1 MILVTLGTQDKEFTR
16 LIEEIDNLIDK
27 KVIKEEV
34 IVQAGCTRYKSRNIK
49 IFDLIPHDEF
59 EKIVS
64 ECSLL
69 ITHGGVGS
77 ILTGLK
83 KNKVVIAVP
92 RLKRY
97 NEHES
102 DHQLQIIKEFDDL
115 GYIIGLKSVSE
126 LEQGLEKA
134 KSFKPNKF
142 KSNNKEFVSI
152 IDNYIEEEE
161 KKNHSLNINKIITSV
176 ISILVFNLFI
186 RIVLE
191 SFFLKGKGDELIS
204 LIISWIFIS
213 FISLIIKHNKEA
225 LNNICKN
232 CLILLVEYFLVLL
245 LVVLPGITSLWLKI
259 LIYILTLCISY
270 IIGSVFSIVFLNKK
284 NR

>member
-1 MILVTLGTQDKEFTR
+1 MLPTY
-16 LIEEIDNLIDK
+16 N
-27 KVIKEEV
+27 
-34 IVQAGCTRYKSRNIK
+34 
-49 IFDLIPHDEF
+49 PW
-59 EKIVS
+59 
-64 ECSLL
+64 
-69 ITHGGVGS
+69 
-77 ILTGLK
+77 
-83 KNKVVIAVP
+83 AVP

-102 DHQLQIIKEFDDL
+102 DHQLQIIKEFADL

-161 KKNHSLNINKIITSV
+161 KKNHDLNINKKITSV

-213 FISLIIKHNKEA
+213 FISIIIKHNKEA
-225 LNNICKN
+225 LTNTCKN

-259 LIYILTLCISY
+259 IIYILTLCISY
-270 IIGSVFSIVFLNKK
+270 IIGSIFSIVFLTKK